1 MLACLLFT
9 DIYSDKLIPGG
20 LCKTP
25 PRDLVLMRWPAVPKI
40 VDLERNRVPH
50 NFLGSEECHL
60 RRQLLFGS
68 SASRS
73 PSPKRLKATIVMKM
87 ASPGMIMYIGST
99 E

>member
-1 MLACLLFT
+1 MRPNKTTTLLSRPTARLTGWLSRVTPVWVACVRAWAAT
-9 DIYSDKLIPGG
+9 
-20 LCKTP
+20 
-25 PRDLVLMRWPAVPKI
+25 RA
-40 VDLERNRVPH
+40 
-50 NFLGSEECHL
+50 GSEECHL

-73 PSPKRLKATIVMKM
+73 PSPKRLKAMIVMKM